1 MLPQCL
7 LIQSMQPAGQEVTRC
22 LPWFAQIVVDF
33 SATWCGPCRLI
44 SPYFD
49 ELSAQYPGI
58 IFLKVDV
65 DAVDVRS
72 LPSVQLF
79 RGHVAGFEQQMSA
92 FWLLQLVER
101 KEPHRLLRGVGRFH
115 RGGHQRY
122 ADFPGTLSPNEYSF
136 CAASTV
142 CLQLSGAACIPLS
155 GQQNSNQ
162 SKLSHGWQV
171 WKGGEKVEELVGAA
185 KDKLKEMIEKHAAA
199 PVPA

>member
-7 LIQSMQPAGQEVTRC
+7 LIQSMQPAGQVVTRC

-122 ADFPGTLSPNEYSF
+122 ADFPGTLSPNEYSLRSEHGLP
-136 CAASTV
+136 AAERCRMYTT
-142 CLQLSGAACIPLS
+142 LGTAELKPKQAFARLAGLEGWREGGGACGC
-155 GQQNSNQ
+155 GQRQAQ
-162 SKLSHGWQV
+162 G
-171 WKGGEKVEELVGAA
+171 
-185 KDKLKEMIEKHAAA
+185 DD
-199 PVPA
+199 